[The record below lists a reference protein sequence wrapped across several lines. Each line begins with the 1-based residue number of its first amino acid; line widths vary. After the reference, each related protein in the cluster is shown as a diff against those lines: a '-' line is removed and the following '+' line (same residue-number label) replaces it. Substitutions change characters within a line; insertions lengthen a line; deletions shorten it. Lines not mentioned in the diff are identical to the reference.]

1 LTATRN
7 GELGCPLDLLAQVA
21 PPERYRE
28 HLDVR
33 FDFRQEAERIASR
46 IGVDTEA
53 AIAEA
58 ERILAESR

>member
-1 LTATRN
+1 MASSDALLTF
-7 GELGCPLDLLAQVA
+7 LLKSLR
-21 PPERYRE
+21 PERYRE

-53 AIAEA
+53 AIVEA